1 MATKTASAGPAST
14 IRRHF
19 PHERGEALSAE
30 ADSIGI
36 TRHFPRERGEALS
49 AKTARS
55 RRPHGASA
63 EPAWSQRP
71 HGATAAW
78 AEPALPPYSV
88 QHSHIDR
95 IGLSRHGHEDRI
107 TQTAASAEPALSHNG
122 GQHRQ
127 WSGKICF
134 GWSFM
139 FHST

>member
-1 MATKTASAGPAST
+1 MAWDTDRMATKTASAGPAST

-71 HGATAAW
+71 HGT
-78 AEPALPPYSV
+78 
-88 QHSHIDR
+88 DGR
-95 IGLSRHGHEDRI
+95 IGK
-107 TQTAASAEPALSHNG
+107 T
-122 GQHRQ
+122 
-127 WSGKICF
+127 GKDCF
-134 GWSFM
+134 LFCFKSPFNVRC
-139 FHST
+139 